1 MSRLGRLKRERDRIR
16 QQPENP
22 DQQELL
28 KRLDRLIERLEG
40 HEAAVLAVL
49 EDELKVAKKQAGD
62 DARRADLAALV
73 TSFAALLGYSVNI
86 PANATEDELLRV
98 IGLLHGLAVQQS
110 MQCLGYSPPLS
121 LAAELPLWLVPFP
134 DTPSVSA
141 WRNNQSTPRTNNSL

>member
-1 MSRLGRLKRERDRIR
+1 MSHLGRLKRERDRIR
-16 QQPENP
+16 QQPESP
-22 DQQELL
+22 EQQELL
-28 KRLDRLIERLEG
+28 KQLDRLIKRLEG

-49 EDELKVAKKQAGD
+49 EDEQKAAKKARN

-73 TSFAALLGYSVNI
+73 TAFAALVGYSVNI
-86 PANATEDELLRV
+86 PANATEDELLRMM
-98 IGLLHGLAVQQS
+98 GLLHGLAVQQS

-121 LAAELPLWLVPFP
+121 LVAEFPLWLAPFP